1 MADSKSK
8 TYNIACTVRDQVYTL
23 YTCPQNC
30 RAYMNFLYIA
40 NATTTTPAISVEWI
54 RADGSHMHII
64 GDKNLTAG
72 ETIQWP
78 NGYIVLEAG
87 DALKATATTH
97 VSPHVDVLCTV
108 EEFFLSNRSK

>member
-8 TYNIACTVRDQVYTL
+8 TYNVACLVRDQVYTL

-30 RAYMNFLYIA
+30 RAYMNLLYIA
-40 NATTTTPAISVEWI
+40 NATTTTPAISIEWE

-72 ETIQWP
+72 ETIQWSG
-78 NGYIVLEAG
+78 GYIVFEAG
-87 DALKATATTH
+87 DVMTATATTH
-97 VSPHVDVLCTV
+97 ASPHVDVLCTV